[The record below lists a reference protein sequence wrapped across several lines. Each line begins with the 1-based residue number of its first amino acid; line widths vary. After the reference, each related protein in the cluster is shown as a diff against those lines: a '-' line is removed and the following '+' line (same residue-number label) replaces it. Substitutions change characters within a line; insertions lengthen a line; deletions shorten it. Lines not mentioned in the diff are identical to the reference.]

1 MSSYREIVTKAVLGK
16 GKKIFTHS
24 HFIDVSNTPTNVL
37 GCWVIN
43 HNFKGNKEDSNIV
56 VNGSYDIN
64 IWYSYDNDTKTDVVK
79 ETFNYKET
87 VHIREKDG
95 VDYTDAS
102 IIVRSLKDPT
112 CKEVKIEENKINY
125 TVEEE
130 LGIELVGDTKV
141 KILVDD
147 NMDDWEEIVDESDA
161 LEKIDEEVDENYLEK
176 DPKEEQKGKE

>member
-16 GKKIFTHS
+16 GKKIFNHE
-24 HFIDVSNTPTNVL
+24 HFIDVGKSPSNVL

-43 HNFKGNKEDSNIV
+43 HNFKGIKEGSSIIV
-56 VNGSYDIN
+56 SGSYDIN
-64 IWYSYDNDTKTDVVK
+64 IWYSYENDTKTDVVK

-87 VHIREKDG
+87 VNFREKDG
-95 VDYTDAS
+95 IDYTDAS

-112 CKEVKIEENKINY
+112 CREVKVDGNKINY
-125 TVEEE
+125 KVEEE

-147 NMDDWEEIVDESDA
+147 NMDDWEEIVDERGA
-161 LEKIDEEVDENYLEK
+161 LEKIEEEVNEDYLKDEK
-176 DPKEEQKGKE
+176 

>member
-1 MSSYREIVTKAVLGK
+1 MSNYREIVTKAVLGK

-24 HFIDVSNTPTNVL
+24 HFIDVGKTPTNVL

-43 HNFKGNKEDSNIV
+43 HNFKGIKEGEKIT

-87 VHIREKDG
+87 VNIREKEG

-102 IIVRSLKDPT
+102 IIVRSLK
-112 CKEVKIEENKINY
+112 
-125 TVEEE
+125 EE
-130 LGIELVGDTKV
+130 LGIELIGDTKV
-141 KILVDD
+141 KILVDE
-147 NMDDWEEIVDESDA
+147 NMDDWEEIVDETKAMD
-161 LEKIDEEVDENYLEK
+161 EIDKEVREDYLEDKK
-176 DPKEEQKGKE
+176 DN

>member
-16 GKKIFTHS
+16 GKKIFKNN
-24 HFIDVSNTPTNVL
+24 HFIEVSNTPNNVL

-43 HNFKGNKEDSNIV
+43 HNFSGTKEGNSISV
-56 VNGSYDIN
+56 TGSYDVN

-79 ETFNYKET
+79 ETFHYKEN
-87 VHIREKDG
+87 VNIREKED

-112 CKEVKIEENKINY
+112 CREVSIDGNKINY
-125 TVEEE
+125 QVEEE
-130 LGIELVGDTKV
+130 LGIELIGDTKV

-147 NMDDWEEIVDESDA
+147 NMDDWEVIEDTNEAMDEID
-161 LEKIDEEVDENYLEK
+161 KEVNENYLEK
-176 DPKEEQKGKE
+176 EEGKQE

>member
-16 GKKIFTHS
+16 GKKVFQHT
-24 HFIDVSNTPTNVL
+24 HFIDVGKTPSNVL

-43 HNFKGNKEDSNIV
+43 HNFNGVKEGNEII

-64 IWYSYDNDTKTDVVK
+64 IWYSYENDTKTDVVK
-79 ETFNYKET
+79 ETFNYKEK
-87 VHIREKDG
+87 VNIREKD
-95 VDYTDAS
+95 DADFTTAS

-112 CKEVKIEENKINY
+112 CKEVKIENNKINY
-125 TVEEE
+125 KVEEE

-147 NMDDWEEIVDESDA
+147 NMDDWEEI
-161 LEKIDEEVDENYLEK
+161 IDEREIDNQIEKEVNENYLDEK
-176 DPKEEQKGKE
+176 S

>member
-16 GKKIFTHS
+16 GKKIFKHN
-24 HFIDVSNTPTNVL
+24 HFIEVSNLPTNVL

-43 HNFKGNKEDSNIV
+43 HNFSGIREGNDITVS
-56 VNGSYDIN
+56 GSYDIN

-79 ETFNYKET
+79 ETFNYKES
-87 VHIREKDG
+87 VNVKEKDG

-102 IIVRSLKDPT
+102 IIVRSLKDPS
-112 CKEVKIEENKINY
+112 CSQVSIDKNKINY

-147 NMDDWEEIVDESDA
+147 NMDDWEEIVDTNEV
-161 LEKIDEEVDENYLEK
+161 LNKIDNEVKEDYLNDNIKSE
-176 DPKEEQKGKE
+176 

>member
-16 GKKIFTHS
+16 GKKVFTNK
-24 HFIDVSNTPTNVL
+24 HFIEVDNIPTNVL

-43 HNFKGNKEDSNIV
+43 HNFKGDKNDNNITV
-56 VNGSYDIN
+56 SGSYDIN

-87 VHIREKDG
+87 VNIREKEG

-102 IIVRSLKDPT
+102 IIIRSLKDPT
-112 CKEVKIEENKINY
+112 CSEVSIDGNKINY
-125 TVEEE
+125 TVKEEI
-130 LGIELVGDTKV
+130 GIELVGDTKV

-147 NMDDWEEIVDESDA
+147 EPDDWEEIVDENEA
-161 LEKIDEEVDENYLEK
+161 LNKIDSEVNEDYLKNDKNE
-176 DPKEEQKGKE
+176 

>member
-16 GKKIFTHS
+16 GKKVVKNN
-24 HFIDVSNTPTNVL
+24 HFIEVNNIPNNVL

-43 HNFKGNKEDSNIV
+43 HNFKGDKRDGVITV
-56 VNGSYDIN
+56 LGSYDIN

-79 ETFNYKET
+79 ETFNYKE
-87 VHIREKDG
+87 VVNIKEKEG

-102 IIVRSLKDPT
+102 IIIRSLKDPT
-112 CKEVKIEENKINY
+112 CSHVSLDGKKINY

-130 LGIELVGDTKV
+130 IGIELVGDTKV

-147 NMDDWEEIVDESDA
+147 NMDDWEEI
-161 LEKIDEEVDENYLEK
+161 IDENDAMKTIDTEVNENYLDEK
-176 DPKEEQKGKE
+176 K

>member
-16 GKKIFTHS
+16 GKKVFTNK
-24 HFIDVSNTPTNVL
+24 HFIEVQNKPTNVL

-43 HNFKGNKEDSNIV
+43 HNFKGDKNENTIV
-56 VNGSYDIN
+56 VSGSYDIN

-79 ETFNYKET
+79 ETFNYKEK
-87 VHIREKDG
+87 VNIREHEG
-95 VDYTDAS
+95 VDYSDAS

-112 CKEVKIEENKINY
+112 CSEVSIDNNKINY

-130 LGIELVGDTKV
+130 IGIELVGDTKV

-147 NMDDWEEIVDESDA
+147 NMDDWEEIVDETETMD
-161 LEKIDEEVDENYLEK
+161 KIDSEVNENYLS
-176 DPKEEQKGKE
+176 DNPKK

>member
-16 GKKIFTHS
+16 GKKLFKNK
-24 HFIDVSNTPTNVL
+24 HFIEVSNNPTNVL

-43 HNFKGNKEDSNIV
+43 HNFKGSKNDNTITVS
-56 VNGSYDIN
+56 GSYDIN

-79 ETFNYKET
+79 ETFNYKEN
-87 VHIREKDG
+87 VNIKEKEG
-95 VDYTDAS
+95 VDYTDSS

-112 CKEVKIEENKINY
+112 CSEVSIDKNVINY

-130 LGIELVGDTKV
+130 IGIELVGDTKV

-147 NMDDWEEIVDESDA
+147 EMDDWEDIIDDETLD
-161 LEKIDEEVDENYLEK
+161 KIDSEVDENYLNEREDLK
-176 DPKEEQKGKE
+176 

>member
-16 GKKIFTHS
+16 GKKVFTNK
-24 HFIDVSNTPTNVL
+24 HFIEVNNNPNNVL

-43 HNFKGNKEDSNIV
+43 HNFKGDKNDNDIV
-56 VNGSYDIN
+56 VTGSYDIN

-79 ETFNYKET
+79 ETFNYKEK
-87 VHIREKDG
+87 VNIREKEG

-112 CKEVKIEENKINY
+112 CSEVSIDNNKINY
-125 TVEEE
+125 TVQEEI
-130 LGIELVGDTKV
+130 GIELVGDTKV

-147 NMDDWEEIVDESDA
+147 EMDDWEEIIDEKEVMD
-161 LEKIDEEVDENYLEK
+161 KIDSEVNENYI
-176 DPKEEQKGKE
+176 KENESK